1 MTTDAQ
7 PGAAADAPPAPDAKP
22 PTRGAVERGKL
33 ARRAGIVGLGTL
45 LSRILGLGRDIS
57 LAAIFTRD
65 ETDAFF
71 VAFTLPNMLRQI
83 LGEGAVSSAVVP
95 VLSST
100 LEKEGDAEARAFF
113 ARMRGLSLVALLVAT
128 ALGMTFARPLCELF
142 ASGYHAREG
151 EFERTVA
158 LTRVVFPYIF
168 FMGSAALGMAALNAK
183 KRFAVAAFAPGLLNV
198 ALVVATFTL
207 PAVLAARGIDRV
219 QALAIGAL
227 VGGVLQVVAQWPA
240 LREIGYFVRPV
251 LDLSD
256 RRVKDALRRLGPVA
270 LGIGIY
276 YVDLA
281 ISRRF
286 LSELG
291 TGAQSYFTWAM
302 RLCDFPQGIFVM
314 ALSTAALPSLSSLAA
329 KGEIGEVVHTFA
341 HGLRLAFFVA
351 VPASVAMVMLGP
363 AVVSAIF
370 EHGAFDALSTQE
382 TARAL
387 AWQGGAIW
395 TVSAV
400 RQTVPVFHA
409 MGDTRTPVLVSG
421 LDLLAFIALA
431 VGLRG
436 PMGHV
441 GVSVAVAGS
450 SAVQMLLLFVLLR
463 RKVGHIRGRELFG
476 SLARTTGA
484 ALVGGIAGWSVA
496 RLLTPAPGAAALAR
510 ALPGVLGGV
519 VFVAIFLLAAYG
531 AGAPELEILA
541 QAVRRKA
548 RGAKK

>member
-1 MTTDAQ
+1 MTKAT
-7 PGAAADAPPAPDAKP
+7 PSPT
-22 PTRGAVERGKL
+22 PTRGAEERSKL
-33 ARRAGIVGLGTL
+33 ARRAGVVGLGTL
-45 LSRILGLGRDIS
+45 FSRLLGLVRDIS
-57 LAAIFTRD
+57 LAAVFTRD

-95 VLSST
+95 VLSAT
-100 LEKEGDAEARAFF
+100 LEKDGDEAGRAFF

-128 ALGMTFARPLCELF
+128 ALGMIFARPLCELF
-142 ASGYHAREG
+142 AAGYHAREG
-151 EFERTVA
+151 EFERTVQ

-183 KRFAVAAFAPGLLNV
+183 KRFAVAAFAPALLNV
-198 ALVVATFTL
+198 ALVAATFAL

-240 LREIGYFVRPV
+240 LRKIGYFVRPV
-251 LDLSD
+251 FELSD
-256 RRVKDALRRLGPVA
+256 PRVRDALRRLGPVA
-270 LGIGIY
+270 IGIGIY

-281 ISRRF
+281 VSRRF

-314 ALSTAALPSLSSLAA
+314 ALSTAALPSLASLAA
-329 KGEIGEVVHTFA
+329 KGETREVVHTFA
-341 HGLRLAFFVA
+341 HGMRLAMFVA
-351 VPASVAMVMLGP
+351 LPASVALVMLGP
-363 AVVSAIF
+363 SVVAAIF
-370 EHGAFDALSTQE
+370 EHGAFDATSTQE

-421 LDLLAFIALA
+421 IDLMAFIALA

-441 GVSVAVAGS
+441 GISVAVAGS
-450 SAVQMLLLFVLLR
+450 SAVQMVLLLILLR
-463 RKVGHIRGRELFG
+463 RRLGTIHGRELFA
-476 SLARTTGA
+476 SFARTTGA
-484 ALVGGIAGWSVA
+484 ALTGGVAGWAVT
-496 RLLTPAPGAAALAR
+496 RLLEPPPGAAAVAR

-519 VFVAIFLLAAYG
+519 VFVAIFWLAAYG
-531 AGAPELEILA
+531 AGAPELEVLA

-548 RGAKK
+548 RGAKT

>member
-1 MTTDAQ
+1 MTV
-7 PGAAADAPPAPDAKP
+7 
-22 PTRGAVERGKL
+22 TRGAEERGKL
-33 ARRAGIVGLGTL
+33 ARRAGVVGLGTL
-45 LSRILGLGRDIS
+45 LSRLLGLGRDVS

-95 VLSST
+95 VLSAT
-100 LEKEGDAEARAFF
+100 LEKDGDEAGRAFF
-113 ARMRGLSLVALLVAT
+113 ARMRGLSLLALLVAT
-128 ALGMTFARPLCELF
+128 VLGMLFARPLCELF

-198 ALVVATFTL
+198 ALVAATFTL

-240 LREIGYFVRPV
+240 LKQIGYFVRPV

-256 RRVKDALRRLGPVA
+256 ARVKDALRRLGPVA
-270 LGIGIY
+270 IGIGIY

-314 ALSTAALPSLSSLAA
+314 ALSTAALPSLSALAA
-329 KGEIGEVVHTFA
+329 KGDIEEVTETFA
-341 HGLRLAFFVA
+341 HGLRLALFVA
-351 VPASVAMVMLGP
+351 LPASVALVMLGP
-363 AVVSAIF
+363 PVVSALF
-370 EHGAFDALSTQE
+370 ERGEFDPISTRE

-409 MGDTRTPVLVSG
+409 LGDTRTPVIVSG
-421 LDLLAFIALA
+421 IDLIAFIALA

-450 SAVQMLLLFVLLR
+450 SAVQMLLLLILLR
-463 RKVGHIRGRELFG
+463 RRLGAIRGRALFG
-476 SLARTTGA
+476 SFARTTAA
-484 ALVGGIAGWSVA
+484 ALVGGVAGWSVA
-496 RLLTPAPGAAALAR
+496 RLLEAPAGAGAFAR
-510 ALPGVLGGV
+510 AVPGVLGGV

-541 QAVRRKA
+541 RAVRRRA
-548 RGAKK
+548 RGAKT